1 MYILYYDELTK
12 LEPNQ
17 YQEIE
22 FFNLSISKD
31 KQNECLDIIKKLKHA
46 KNGYV
51 EACYYK
57 NIEVNKKEKKVCYK
71 NTICKF
77 GFNNYISRDNKVLII
92 YNVSFC
98 EMKCKNCISCLNLEF
113 LNDNSEIEILIFV
126 KLGKGGNKILN
137 NLPYSV
143 KLLRIYDTEEPYDV
157 SNLPVCLETLELYNP
172 NNLDLEKLKVPF
184 DCELKI
190 FNS

>member
-12 LEPNQ
+12 LEPTQ

-31 KQNECLDIIKKLKHA
+31 KQDECLDIIKKFKQA

-51 EACYYK
+51 EACYHK
-57 NIEVNKKEKKVCYK
+57 NIEVNKKDKKVCYK
-71 NTICKF
+71 NIICKF
-77 GFNNYISRDNKVLII
+77 GFDNYISKDNKVLII

-113 LNDNSEIEILIFV
+113 LNDNSEIETLIFV

-172 NNLDLEKLKVPF
+172 NNLDLEKLKLPF